1 MLKQKL
7 AAAATI
13 VGLGAL
19 LAIPSVAAKA
29 KPTAKAA
36 NDGRETCYACHTE
49 VKALKEKSKHASISC
64 TVCHEKTKEHL
75 DNPSR
80 ETRPV
85 TKIDQ
90 AVCGSCHKNQYE
102 SFYAVHHDPTGAR
115 KEKGV
120 PAGRSPIQDKL
131 LAGHGFTFEHAEPR
145 GHAYMVV
152 DQFAVDRFQGGR
164 YQFKGGWKNYDKVGK
179 TWDILQDNGASKK
192 LTETAMAGNP
202 TCVQCKSSDLIL
214 KWKHLGDKDPRAKFD
229 RTSNVNDVIKDV
241 HNPVGCIHCHD
252 PHGTQPRIVRDG
264 LIQAIEKDPA
274 KNIFA
279 KNGKTDLKV
288 IDFRGFRKIGVM
300 EKTDSRMMCAQCH
313 VEYNCN
319 PGTQRSDGKPVTFAD
334 ARTNHFPLA
343 NSLQALEHYRKL
355 DFFDFKHAVTG
366 AKLIKF
372 QHPEAETYAGS
383 VHDKAGVQCHQCHM
397 PQMKGKDGK
406 KFSTHGVVKPIQTP
420 QESCVSCHKDYSVN
434 KAKFMIETIRN
445 YTKGKMRKSEYWLG
459 QLIDTFAVAQRS
471 GVAPAVLEQARLKHE
486 EAHAYWEYWTAENS
500 DGFHNPEQARES
512 LTRSIA
518 ASKAGVKVL
527 KDAMA
532 VAAQPKKEEPKKE
545 EPKK

>member
-7 AAAATI
+7 AAAVTI

-29 KPTAKAA
+29 KPAAKTP

-49 VKALKEKSKHASISC
+49 VKALKENSRHARIAC
-64 TVCHEKTKEHL
+64 TVCHDKTKEHL
-75 DNPSR
+75 EKGPDFK
-80 ETRPV
+80 PV
-85 TKIDQ
+85 TRIDQ

-120 PAGRSPIQDKL
+120 PTGRSPMQDKL
-131 LAGHGFTFEHAEPR
+131 LEPYGFTFEHNEPR

-179 TWDILQDNGASKK
+179 TWDILEDNGASKK

-202 TCVQCKSSDLIL
+202 TCIQCKTSDLIL
-214 KWKHLGDKDPRAKFD
+214 KWKYLGEKGGKFD
-229 RTSNVNDVIKDV
+229 RTSNVNDVVKEVD
-241 HNPVGCIHCHD
+241 NPVGCIHCHD
-252 PHGTQPRIVRDG
+252 PHGAQPRVVRDA

-279 KNGKTDLKV
+279 RNGKTDLKV
-288 IDFRGFRKIGVM
+288 IDFRDFRKIGVM

-313 VEYNCN
+313 VEYNCGA
-319 PGTQRSDGKPVTFAD
+319 GTQWSDGKAVTYSD
-334 ARTNHFPLA
+334 IRTNHFPLKNA
-343 NSLQALEHYRKL
+343 MQLLEHYKKL

-366 AKLIKF
+366 ARLIKF
-372 QHPEAETYAGS
+372 QHPETETFAAS

-406 KFSTHGVVKPIQTP
+406 TYSTHGVVKPIQHV
-420 QESCVSCHKDYSVN
+420 QESCISCHKDYTPN
-434 KAKFMIETIRN
+434 KARYMIETIRN
-445 YTKGKMRKSEYWLG
+445 YTKGKMRKAEYWLG
-459 QLIDTFAVAQRS
+459 QLIDTYAAARYA
-471 GVAPAVLEQARLKHE
+471 GVAPAILDQARLKHE
-486 EAHAYWEYWTAENS
+486 EAHVLWEYWTAENS
-500 DGFHNPEQARES
+500 DGFHNPELARES
-512 LTRSIA
+512 LTGSIA
-518 ASKAGVKVL
+518 ASKAGVKL
-527 KDAMA
+527 LRSAME
-532 VAAQPKKEEPKKE
+532 AAGQPKKEEPKKE
-545 EPKK
+545 ESKK